1 MSCVMEGTSLYIH
14 VAIVQSLSGQGMK
27 TMLNGDEVFMTK
39 ILIIG
44 NAENH

>member
-1 MSCVMEGTSLYIH
+1 MMEGISRYIH
-14 VAIVQSLSGQGMK
+14 LAIVRLLNGQGMK
-27 TMLNGDEVFMTK
+27 TMLNGDDVFMTK